1 MLRKDGDGVSSGSL
15 SSSRTVAALK
25 ARAPRRQ
32 SRRGR
37 CSGVGEVGTREWA
50 VRRDAGGSAR
60 SHRGAGVSRV
70 RERERERAG
79 EAVWRKKSRP
89 ALCVAT
95 PIFREVSVAMMGL
108 FKVNGVG
115 ILWLPGNDEVMAK
128 EVGTVMIVWH
138 GTVTREAFMET
149 R

>member
-1 MLRKDGDGVSSGSL
+1 MP
-15 SSSRTVAALK
+15 A
-25 ARAPRRQ
+25 
-32 SRRGR
+32 
-37 CSGVGEVGTREWA
+37 A
-50 VRRDAGGSAR
+50 VRGPVVGPACRACASE
-60 SHRGAGVSRV
+60 S
-70 RERERERAG
+70 ERARRFG
-79 EAVWRKKSRP
+79 GKKSRP

-115 ILWLPGNDEVMAK
+115 TLWLPGNDEVMAK
-128 EVGTVMIVWH
+128 EVGAVMIVWELWH